1 MRSDRER
8 LLDVQQA
15 IERVERHTQ
24 GNRRPMERDA
34 LLQDAVLRNLQ
45 IIGEAVR
52 SLSAEL
58 KDAHPEVPWSEI
70 IGMRHVLVH
79 GYFDIDLAVVNE
91 VIEHGLPDLK
101 RRVAAILEE
110 LGADAADG

>member
-1 MRSDRER
+1 
-8 LLDVQQA
+8 
-15 IERVERHTQ
+15 
-24 GNRRPMERDA
+24 

-70 IGMRHVLVH
+70 VGMRHVLVH

-110 LGADAADG
+110 LGADAAEG